1 MRIIDYTVDDFAL
14 GPFVVA
20 IILMPPFHPPG
31 GPSRKHSEGIP
42 GEKLMK
48 TLAKQSLEIRRR
60 PANHPHPEEASAL
73 TTFKDSRA
81 KSCLNVGYCGQ
92 LFLGCVHTL
101 PTDLHMFSS
110 YLSLEQSPPPSM
122 SNVFLFDLGFS
133 PWCFPPFPRLLLCI
147 ATVSHLKFLFCYF
160 SSTQICYNMAST
172 QTLRRSAKLDVRP

>member
-92 LFLGCVHTL
+92 LFLVCVHTL

-110 YLSLEQSPPPSM
+110 YLSLEQSPPPLHVKCLPVRSGFQPM
-122 SNVFLFDLGFS
+122 VFSTLSTFVVVHRHGLTPEVLVLLFFEHTN
-133 PWCFPPFPRLLLCI
+133 LL
-147 ATVSHLKFLFCYF
+147 
-160 SSTQICYNMAST
+160 
-172 QTLRRSAKLDVRP
+172 